1 MSETIGGISV
11 TEEQKELLEAHLRGV
26 LEINKTHN
34 LTRITSWEEGMLLHI
49 EDSLVGIPEITE
61 APEGRYADLGSG
73 GGFPGV
79 EAAIMTGRETLLVDS
94 VQKKMVALAGLM
106 DEMGLSGMVS
116 TYGGRIEDLSKEH
129 PEEFAVL
136 SARALST
143 LPSLLELSV
152 PLLQIG
158 GRLVC
163 YKSQLPGNELEE
175 ACALEQKLG
184 MKFVSNREVVLSD
197 GETLRRIVVFEK
209 VAQPTVKLPR
219 RVGMAQKR
227 PYTA

>member
-1 MSETIGGISV
+1 MGDTIGGVAV
-11 TEEQKELLEAHLRGV
+11 TERQRELLEGHLRGV

-49 EDSLVGIPEITE
+49 EDSLVGIQEIE
-61 APEGRYADLGSG
+61 QAPAGRYADLGSG

-79 EAAIMTGRETLLVDS
+79 EAAIMTGRDTLLVDS
-94 VQKKMVALAGLM
+94 VQKKMSALDELM
-106 DEMGLSGMVS
+106 EELGLSGTVS
-116 TYGGRIEDLSKEH
+116 TYGGRIEDLAKEF
-129 PEEFAVL
+129 PEGFAVL

-143 LPSLLELSV
+143 LPSLLELAS
-152 PLLQIG
+152 PLLQLG

-163 YKSQLPGNELEE
+163 YKSQLPGDELEH
-175 ACALEQKLG
+175 ACALEEKLG
-184 MKFVSNREVVLSD
+184 MSFVSSREVVLSD

-209 VAQPTVKLPR
+209 TAQPKVSLPR

-227 PYTA
+227 PYSA